1 MSKVC
6 VLLAEGFEELEAVT
20 ILDVLRRAEIET
32 ESLSVGN
39 QRVAGAHGIP
49 VLADRTL
56 KEGAGER
63 WDAVILPGGLPGA
76 TNLQEDAQVQAL
88 VQEQNQ
94 GGRTVA
100 AICAAPIALAS
111 AGVLE
116 GRAICA
122 APIALA
128 SAGVLEGRRATCY
141 PGFEDQLGKVER
153 SQERVVI
160 DGNVITSRGPGTAL
174 DFALT
179 LVEELKGR
187 EAADALRD
195 AMLIAR

>member
-1 MSKVC
+1 MSNAC

-20 ILDVLRRAEIET
+20 ILDVLRRAGIET
-32 ESLSVGN
+32 EALSVGN

-76 TNLQEDAQVQAL
+76 TNLQEDPQVLAL
-88 VQEQNQ
+88 VQEQNRS
-94 GGRTVA
+94 GRMVA
-100 AICAAPIALAS
+100 
-111 AGVLE
+111 
-116 GRAICA
+116 AICA

-153 SQERVVI
+153 SEERVVI

-195 AMLIAR
+195 AMLITR

>member
-76 TNLQEDAQVQAL
+76 TNLQEDAQVLAL

-94 GGRTVA
+94 SGRTVA

-111 AGVLE
+111 AGVLTGIRATAYLTE
-116 GRAICA
+116 QDRLRQAGAFYTGLPVERERLIITATGPTASIQFGRAI
-122 APIALA
+122 
-128 SAGVLEGRRATCY
+128 
-141 PGFEDQLGKVER
+141 
-153 SQERVVI
+153 
-160 DGNVITSRGPGTAL
+160 
-174 DFALT
+174 
-179 LVEELKGR
+179 
-187 EAADALRD
+187 ADALTIR
-195 AMLIAR
+195 